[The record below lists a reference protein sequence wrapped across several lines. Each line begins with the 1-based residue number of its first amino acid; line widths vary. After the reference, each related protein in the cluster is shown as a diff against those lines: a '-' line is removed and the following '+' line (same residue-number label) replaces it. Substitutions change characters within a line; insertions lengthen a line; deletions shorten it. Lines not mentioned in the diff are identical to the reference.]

1 MRKSIP
7 NTGSD
12 ISAYLKSAVA
22 PLSRAEES
30 ILVKRAQ
37 DGDRRAEDILL
48 RSNLRLIINV
58 ARRYASAKTPLSDL
72 VSEGSLG
79 FREGLRRFKSDSGLK
94 LMSYSIWWVRQ
105 RIQRYHRTAEED
117 VHVPDNVGHAQR
129 RRYREADSAYRKLVN
144 KRLSD
149 HDVDFLLSDEVHD
162 AIVGVD
168 DTSYAGFSLDAA
180 GLSGLDQE
188 ETRYDYVSGQLHM
201 DAVDDDYVMNT
212 DIVYDVVKSALPKI
226 EFDVFCRAYG
236 LFGKGESTLQE
247 IGITYSITRE
257 RARQLLVRACKRIE
271 SECRKRGL
279 SDIRNLRELTKAW
292 FR

>member
-257 RARQLLVRACKRIE
+257 RARQLLVQACKRIE